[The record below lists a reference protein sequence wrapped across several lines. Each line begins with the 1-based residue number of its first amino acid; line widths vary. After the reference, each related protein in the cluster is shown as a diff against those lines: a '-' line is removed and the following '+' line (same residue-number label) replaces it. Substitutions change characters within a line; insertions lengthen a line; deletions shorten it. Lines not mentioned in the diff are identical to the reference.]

1 MISWIIWIPVKY
13 YNLTDKVAIVTGAS
27 RGIGEAIA
35 TQLSNCGAKI
45 NLIARNSDKL
55 DVVKDAI
62 NSEGGIAESMAGD
75 VSNLNSFSEIVT
87 NTIDKWGR
95 IDILVNNAGVARD
108 NIIMRMKEDDWDSVM
123 NINLKGCFNGIKS
136 VTRPMIKN
144 KAGRIINITSVI
156 GQIGNAGQCNY
167 AASKAGILGL
177 TKSMAKELGS
187 RNITVNAVAP
197 GYITTDMTNELNDD
211 TKNKMKSSIP
221 LGRLGNPI
229 DVANLVCFLA
239 SDEAGYITGQ
249 TFNVDGGMV
258 MI

>member
-1 MISWIIWIPVKY
+1 MPVKCC
-13 YNLTDKVAIVTGAS
+13 NLTDKVAIVTGAS

-35 TQLSNCGAKI
+35 KQLSNCGAKI
-45 NLIARNSDKL
+45 ILIARNSDQL
-55 DVVKDAI
+55 LAVKETI
-62 NSEGGIAESMAGD
+62 ISNGGIAESIAGD
-75 VSNLNSFSEIVT
+75 VSNLNSISEIVT

-95 IDILVNNAGVARD
+95 IDILVNNAGIARD

-123 NINLKGCFNGIKS
+123 NINLKGSFNGIKS
-136 VTRPMIKN
+136 VARPMIKN

-156 GQIGNAGQCNY
+156 GQIGNAGQSNY
-167 AASKAGILGL
+167 AASKAGIMGL

-197 GYITTDMTNELNDD
+197 GYITTDMTNELNDEE
-211 TKNKMKSSIP
+211 KEQLKSSIP
-221 LGRLGNPI
+221 LERLGTPD

>member
-1 MISWIIWIPVKY
+1 MPVKCC
-13 YNLTDKVAIVTGAS
+13 NLTDKVAIVTGAS

-35 TQLSNCGAKI
+35 KQLSSCGAKI
-45 NLIARNSDKL
+45 ILIARNSDQL
-55 DVVKDAI
+55 VAVKETI
-62 NSEGGIAESMAGD
+62 ISNGGIAESMVGD
-75 VSNLNSFSEIVT
+75 VSNLNSISEIVT
-87 NTIDKWGR
+87 NTIDKWGQ
-95 IDILVNNAGVARD
+95 IDILVNNAGIARD

-136 VTRPMIKN
+136 VARPMIKN

-156 GQIGNAGQCNY
+156 GQIGNAGQSNY
-167 AASKAGILGL
+167 AASKAGIMGL

-197 GYITTDMTNELNDD
+197 GYITTDMTNELNDEV
-211 TKNKMKSSIP
+211 KEQLKSSIP
-221 LGRLGNPI
+221 LGRLGTPD

>member
-1 MISWIIWIPVKY
+1 VKC
-13 YNLTDKVAIVTGAS
+13 YNLKEKVAIVTGAS

-35 TQLSNCGAKI
+35 TRLSSCGAKI
-45 NLIARNSDKL
+45 ILIARNADKL
-55 DVVKDAI
+55 KIVQERI
-62 NSEGGIAESMAGD
+62 TSQGGIAESITGD
-75 VSNLNSFSEIVT
+75 VSSLDSFAEIISSA
-87 NTIDKWGR
+87 NEKWGR

-108 NIIMRMKEDDWDSVM
+108 NIIMRMKEDDWDEVM
-123 NINLKGCFNGIKS
+123 SINLKGCFNGIKS

-156 GQIGNAGQCNY
+156 GQIGNAGQSNY
-167 AASKAGILGL
+167 AASKAGIMGL

-197 GYITTDMTNELNDD
+197 GYITTDMTDELNNDV
-211 TKNKMKSSIP
+211 KEKMKSSIP
-221 LGRLGNPI
+221 LGRLGTPD

-239 SDEAGYITGQ
+239 SDDAGYITGQ

>member
-1 MISWIIWIPVKY
+1 MPVKCC
-13 YNLTDKVAIVTGAS
+13 NLTDKVAIVTGAS

-35 TQLSNCGAKI
+35 KQLSSCGAKI
-45 NLIARNSDKL
+45 ILIARNSDQL
-55 DVVKDAI
+55 VAVKEKI
-62 NSEGGIAESMAGD
+62 ISKGGIAESMAGD

-95 IDILVNNAGVARD
+95 IDILVNNAGIARD

-136 VTRPMIKN
+136 VARPMIKN

-156 GQIGNAGQCNY
+156 GQIGNAGQSNY
-167 AASKAGILGL
+167 AASKAGIMGL

-197 GYITTDMTNELNDD
+197 GYITTDMTNELNDEV
-211 TKNKMKSSIP
+211 KEQMKSSIP
-221 LGRLGNPI
+221 LGRLGTPD

>member
-1 MISWIIWIPVKY
+1 MPVKCC
-13 YNLTDKVAIVTGAS
+13 NLNDKVAIVTGAS

-35 TQLSNCGAKI
+35 KQLSSCGAKI
-45 NLIARNSDKL
+45 ILIARNSDQL
-55 DVVKDAI
+55 VAVKETI
-62 NSEGGIAESMAGD
+62 ISNGGIAESIAGD
-75 VSNLNSFSEIVT
+75 VSNLNSISEIVT

-95 IDILVNNAGVARD
+95 IDILVNNAGIARD

-136 VTRPMIKN
+136 VARPMIKN

-156 GQIGNAGQCNY
+156 GQIGNAGQSNY
-167 AASKAGILGL
+167 AASKAGIMGL

-197 GYITTDMTNELNDD
+197 GYITTDMTNELNDEV
-211 TKNKMKSSIP
+211 KEQMKSSIP
-221 LGRLGNPI
+221 LGRLGTPD

>member
-1 MISWIIWIPVKY
+1 MPVKCC
-13 YNLTDKVAIVTGAS
+13 NLTDKVAIVTGAS

-35 TQLSNCGAKI
+35 KQLSSCGAKTI
-45 NLIARNSDKL
+45 LIARNFDQL
-55 DVVKDAI
+55 VAVKETI
-62 NSEGGIAESMAGD
+62 ISNGGIAESIAGD
-75 VSNLNSFSEIVT
+75 VSNLNSISEIVT
-87 NTIDKWGR
+87 NTIDKLGR
-95 IDILVNNAGVARD
+95 IDILVNNAGIARD
-108 NIIMRMKEDDWDSVM
+108 NIIMRIKEDDWDSVM

-136 VTRPMIKN
+136 VARPMIKN

-156 GQIGNAGQCNY
+156 GQIGNAGQSNY
-167 AASKAGILGL
+167 AASKAGIIGL

-197 GYITTDMTNELNDD
+197 GYITTDMTNELNDEV
-211 TKNKMKSSIP
+211 KEKIKFSIP
-221 LGRLGNPI
+221 LGRLGTPD

>member
-1 MISWIIWIPVKY
+1 MPVKCC
-13 YNLTDKVAIVTGAS
+13 NLTDKVAIVTGAS
-27 RGIGEAIA
+27 RGIGEAIVK
-35 TQLSNCGAKI
+35 QLSSCGAKI
-45 NLIARNSDKL
+45 ILIARNSDQL
-55 DVVKDAI
+55 VAVKETIISNA
-62 NSEGGIAESMAGD
+62 GIVESMVGD
-75 VSNLNSFSEIVT
+75 VSNLNSISEIVT

-95 IDILVNNAGVARD
+95 IDILVNNAGIARD

-123 NINLKGCFNGIKS
+123 NINLKGCFNGVKS
-136 VTRPMIKN
+136 VARPMIKN

-156 GQIGNAGQCNY
+156 GQIGNAGQSNY
-167 AASKAGILGL
+167 AASKAGIMGL

-197 GYITTDMTNELNDD
+197 GYITTDMTNELND
-211 TKNKMKSSIP
+211 KVKEQMKSFIP
-221 LGRLGNPI
+221 LGRLGTPD

>member
-1 MISWIIWIPVKY
+1 MPVKCC
-13 YNLTDKVAIVTGAS
+13 NLNDKVAIVTGAS

-35 TQLSNCGAKI
+35 KQLSSCGAKI
-45 NLIARNSDKL
+45 ILIARNSDQL
-55 DVVKDAI
+55 VAVKETI
-62 NSEGGIAESMAGD
+62 ISNGRIAESMAGD
-75 VSNLNSFSEIVT
+75 VSNLNSISEIVT

-95 IDILVNNAGVARD
+95 IDILVNNAGIARD

-136 VTRPMIKN
+136 VARPMIKN

-156 GQIGNAGQCNY
+156 GQIGNAGQSNY
-167 AASKAGILGL
+167 AASKAGIMGL

-197 GYITTDMTNELNDD
+197 GYITTDMTNELNDEV
-211 TKNKMKSSIP
+211 KEQLKSSIP
-221 LGRLGNPI
+221 LGRLGTPD

>member
-1 MISWIIWIPVKY
+1 MPVKCC
-13 YNLTDKVAIVTGAS
+13 NLTDKVAIVTGAS

-35 TQLSNCGAKI
+35 KQLSSCGAKI
-45 NLIARNSDKL
+45 ILIARNSDQL
-55 DVVKDAI
+55 VAVKETI
-62 NSEGGIAESMAGD
+62 ISKGGIAESMAGD

-95 IDILVNNAGVARD
+95 IDILVNNAGIARD

-136 VTRPMIKN
+136 VARPMIKN

-156 GQIGNAGQCNY
+156 GQIGNAGQSNY
-167 AASKAGILGL
+167 AASKAGIMGL

-197 GYITTDMTNELNDD
+197 GYITTDMTNELNDEV
-211 TKNKMKSSIP
+211 KEQMKSSIP
-221 LGRLGNPI
+221 LGRLGTPD

>member
-1 MISWIIWIPVKY
+1 MPVKCC
-13 YNLTDKVAIVTGAS
+13 NLTDKVAIVTGAS

-35 TQLSNCGAKI
+35 KQLSSCGAKI
-45 NLIARNSDKL
+45 ILIARNSDQL
-55 DVVKDAI
+55 VAVKETI
-62 NSEGGIAESMAGD
+62 ISNGGIAESIAGD
-75 VSNLNSFSEIVT
+75 VSNLNSISEIVT
-87 NTIDKWGR
+87 NTIDKLGR
-95 IDILVNNAGVARD
+95 IDILVNNAGIARD
-108 NIIMRMKEDDWDSVM
+108 NIIMRIKEDDWDSVM

-136 VTRPMIKN
+136 VARPMIKN

-156 GQIGNAGQCNY
+156 GQIGNAGQSNY
-167 AASKAGILGL
+167 AASKAGIIGL
-177 TKSMAKELGS
+177 MKSMAKELGS

-197 GYITTDMTNELNDD
+197 GYITTDMTNELIDEV
-211 TKNKMKSSIP
+211 KEQMKSSIP
-221 LGRLGNPI
+221 LGRLGTPD

>member
-1 MISWIIWIPVKY
+1 MPVKCC
-13 YNLTDKVAIVTGAS
+13 NLTDKVAIVTGAS

-35 TQLSNCGAKI
+35 KQLSSCGAKI
-45 NLIARNSDKL
+45 ILIARNSDQL
-55 DVVKDAI
+55 VAVKETI
-62 NSEGGIAESMAGD
+62 ISNGGIAESMAGD
-75 VSNLNSFSEIVT
+75 VSNLNSISEIVT

-95 IDILVNNAGVARD
+95 IDILVNNAGIARD

-136 VTRPMIKN
+136 VARPMIKN

-156 GQIGNAGQCNY
+156 GQIGNAGQSNY
-167 AASKAGILGL
+167 AASKAGIMGL

-197 GYITTDMTNELNDD
+197 GYITTDMTNELNDEV
-211 TKNKMKSSIP
+211 KEQMKSSIP
-221 LGRLGNPI
+221 LGRLGAPD

>member
-1 MISWIIWIPVKY
+1 
-13 YNLTDKVAIVTGAS
+13 
-27 RGIGEAIA
+27 
-35 TQLSNCGAKI
+35 
-45 NLIARNSDKL
+45 
-55 DVVKDAI
+55 
-62 NSEGGIAESMAGD
+62 
-75 VSNLNSFSEIVT
+75 
-87 NTIDKWGR
+87 
-95 IDILVNNAGVARD
+95 
-108 NIIMRMKEDDWDSVM
+108 M

-156 GQIGNAGQCNY
+156 GQIGNAGQSNY
-167 AASKAGILGL
+167 AASKAGIMGL

-197 GYITTDMTNELNDD
+197 GYITTDMTNKLNDEV
-211 TKNKMKSSIP
+211 KEQMKSSIP
-221 LGRLGNPI
+221 LGRLGTPD